1 MLEHYFHD
9 ISCISNLSGVSQQDC
24 SGHSSNHG
32 LNKTN
37 FGTLVN
43 GRHTGT
49 FVSPNVVS
57 LSRHNLT
64 NNEISLLSKGL
75 KFAPTPRG
83 INRAP
88 IKERTR
94 SLW

>member
-1 MLEHYFHD
+1 MLEPYFHD
-9 ISCISNLSGVSQQDC
+9 ISCISNLSGVSQRDC

-43 GRHTGT
+43 GRYTGT

-64 NNEISLLSKGL
+64 MRFLSFPRDLNLLLLQGVL
-75 KFAPTPRG
+75 IEP
-83 INRAP
+83 
-88 IKERTR
+88 
-94 SLW
+94 L